1 MTYGQMSYEQIAAMM
16 EEMELPFAYHH
27 FAEGECPQ
35 PPFLVF
41 LSTGERTFLPI
52 MRCILV
58 LSSWILNYIPT
69 GNNQKPNGKWKPSY
83 GDITFF
89 IRNQNNGLTVNNS
102 MKYFMKWRFNR
113 WLWRKIRSNL
123 V

>member
-1 MTYGQMSYEQIAAMM
+1 MSYEQIAAMM
-16 EEMELPFAYHH
+16 EEMELPLAYHH

-41 LSTGERTFLPI
+41 LSTGERTFSADNE
-52 MRCILV
+52 MYLV

-69 GNNQKPNGKWKPSY
+69 GNSQKSNGKWKPSD

-113 WLWRKIRSNL
+113 WLWRIIRSNL